1 MCFSLPDLHGWNHRI
16 SGSPA
21 LQPTCRHWRR
31 RAGVG
36 RISIM
41 TVTEPTTV
49 RALVV
54 RSDSH
59 PALVVPESGTSLSYA
74 GLQRSLDRA
83 AGRLAALGVG
93 EGDRVALVAADGP
106 ALITAFL
113 AIGALGAAAAPLNP
127 ALGAAELTAEL
138 DDLRVSR
145 LLHDGAAKAVTAAA
159 SAGVPASVI
168 GFSGALLQIDG
179 QAGDPL
185 DAADDPNAFG
195 LLLHTS
201 GTTSKPKTVPIRQ
214 RNLVAST
221 SAVAATYGLNADDVT
236 MCVMPLFHV
245 HGLVAA
251 VLATLS
257 TGGTVVVPRFRPSAF
272 WDDVARHGATWYTA
286 VPTIHSRLL
295 AQALER
301 PAPGVHP
308 LRFVRSC
315 SAPLHAALWQ
325 RYEDAISVPLV
336 EAYGMTEAAHQMSS
350 NPLPPGERRPGTVGR
365 ATGVELAA
373 LDENWRQV
381 PPGEQGE
388 VSVRG
393 PSVVDHYL
401 DNPDATA
408 ASFRDGWFRTGDVGT
423 LTADGYLTLV
433 GRVKELINRAG
444 EKISP
449 YEIEDVLL
457 SHPAVAEA
465 AAYPVP
471 DEKYG
476 EQVGVVVVLR
486 GEATPA
492 NLAAHC
498 RERLAPFKRPARV
511 TILAEIPKGPTGKI
525 QRRNL
530 AALVDG

>member
-1 MCFSLPDLHGWNHRI
+1 
-16 SGSPA
+16 
-21 LQPTCRHWRR
+21 
-31 RAGVG
+31 
-36 RISIM
+36 M
-41 TVTEPTTV
+41 TVPGTATV
-49 RALVV
+49 RALVG
-54 RSDSH
+54 RSDGH
-59 PALVVPESGTSLSYA
+59 PALVVPESGASLSYA
-74 GLQRSLDRA
+74 ALQRSLDRA

-93 EGDRVALVAADGP
+93 QGDRVALVAANGP

-113 AIGALGAAAAPLNP
+113 AVGALGAAAAPLNP
-127 ALGAAELTAEL
+127 ALGAAELASEL

-145 LLHDGAAKAVTAAA
+145 LLHDGAVKAVTAGA

-168 GFSGALLQIDG
+168 GFTGALLRIDG

-185 DAADDPNAFG
+185 DAAGDPDALG

-221 SAVAATYGLNADDVT
+221 AAVTATYGLNADDVT

-257 TGGTVVVPRFRPSAF
+257 TGGTVVMSRSWRSTF
-272 WDDVARHGATWYTA
+272 WHDAARYGATWYTA

-295 AQALER
+295 SQALER
-301 PAPGVHP
+301 PAPGMGR

-325 RYEDAISVPLV
+325 RYEDAIGVPLV
-336 EAYGMTEAAHQMSS
+336 EAYGMTEAAHQMAS
-350 NPLPPGERRPGTVGR
+350 NPLPPGERLPGTVGR

-373 LDENWRQV
+373 LDEDWRRV

-401 DNPDATA
+401 DNPDATE
-408 ASFRDGWFRTGDVGT
+408 ASFRGGWFRTGDVGT
-423 LTADGYLTLV
+423 LSADGYLTLV
-433 GRVKELINRAG
+433 GRVKELINRAR

-457 SHPAVAEA
+457 SHPAVADA

-471 DEKYG
+471 DEEYG

-492 NLAAHC
+492 SSPRTATSGWP
-498 RERLAPFKRPARV
+498 RSS
-511 TILAEIPKGPTGKI
+511 GPPG
-525 QRRNL
+525 
-530 AALVDG
+530 